1 LLIPSAFTVTSDPW
15 GRVITD
21 AGESYGPV
29 TFDLKQ
35 ESPSNVVCDVDVDEM
50 ESIQERM
57 PIQRHR
63 DAAPFEWRLPF
74 LVAGLMVMDIVLLQK
89 TS

>member
-1 LLIPSAFTVTSDPW
+1 MQEDLMDQ
-15 GRVITD
+15 
-21 AGESYGPV
+21 V

-50 ESIQERM
+50 ESIPERM
-57 PIQRHR
+57 PIQQHR

-74 LVAGLMVMDIVLLQK
+74 VVAGLMVMDIVLLQR

>member
-1 LLIPSAFTVTSDPW
+1 LLIASAFTVTSDPW

-21 AGESYGPV
+21 AGGSYGPG

-50 ESIQERM
+50 ESIPVRM
-57 PIQRHR
+57 PIQQHR

-74 LVAGLMVMDIVLLQK
+74 LVAGLIVMDIVLLQR